1 MRRFLPLLLVAAVL
15 PARAG
20 LFDDDEARARIERM
34 RAELRAETVAL
45 SQRVDQAAKNQL
57 DFANQA
63 EALKGDVARLRG
75 QMEVL
80 LNDVDAVQKR
90 QRDFYVDL
98 DGRLRKLEAA
108 AVAAAKPPEPPKPD
122 PMQETRDY
130 EAALGSFKAAKY
142 GDANAAFL
150 AFIKNYPS
158 SGLLPNAWY
167 WAGSSHFQMK
177 EYAKAAEAFAKVA
190 ATWPNDAKAPDA
202 LLAQGNAIAI
212 VGDGKGRKAV
222 LETLVAKYPQS
233 TAAKMASRTL
243 SPARLGMT
251 AKEVREKTGWGTPKD
266 INRTQVGKKIEEQ
279 WVYGEK
285 SFLYFSNG
293 KLTAIQD

>member
-1 MRRFLPLLLVAAVL
+1 MRRLLPLLLLAAAL
-15 PARAG
+15 PVRAG

-34 RAELRAETVAL
+34 RAELRAETAAL
-45 SQRVDQAAKNQL
+45 AQRVDQAAKNQI

-63 EALKGDVARLRG
+63 EALKAEVARLRG

-80 LNDVDAVQKR
+80 LNDVDAAQKR

-98 DGRLRKLEAA
+98 DGRLRKLESA

-130 EAALGSFKAAKY
+130 EAALASFKAAKY

-150 AFIKNYPS
+150 AFIKTYPN

-190 ATWPNDAKAPDA
+190 ATWPTDAKAPDA
-202 LLAQGNAIAI
+202 LLAEGNALAEA
-212 VGDGKGRKAV
+212 GNAKGAKQV
-222 LETLVAKYPQS
+222 FEKLVAQYPAS
-233 TAAKMASRTL
+233 SAAQ
-243 SPARLGMT
+243 T
-251 AKEVREKTGWGTPKD
+251 AKQRL
-266 INRTQVGKKIEEQ
+266 KK
-279 WVYGEK
+279 K
-285 SFLYFSNG
+285 
-293 KLTAIQD
+293 